1 VRALAVIPTYNEA
14 ENIEPLVQRIL
25 AQGPD
30 VEVVI
35 VDDGSPD
42 RTGEIADRLAADSD
56 RVHVIHRNG
65 PRGRGVAGRDGFLW
79 AVQRGD
85 VDCVIEMDGDLSH
98 DPDYI
103 PQMVEALEHADVV
116 IGSRYIPGGGN
127 VKRKWYRVLTS
138 ELAAIYTR
146 LVLGVWG
153 IGDPNSGYRCFRR
166 EVLAGIDLETLQ
178 SRGPS
183 IVSEVLAR
191 CRGYRIREIP
201 IVFVDR
207 VGGRSKLH
215 PGTLLT
221 TLALV
226 ALWRW
231 QQLWRRP
238 KKP

>member
-1 VRALAVIPTYNEA
+1 MRALAVVPTYNEA
-14 ENIEPLVQRIL
+14 ENIEPLVERIL

-30 VEVVI
+30 VEVLI

-42 RTGEIADRLAADSD
+42 GTGEMADRLAAQSN
-56 RVHVIHRNG
+56 RVHVLHRNG

-79 AVQRGD
+79 AVQREGI
-85 VDCVIEMDGDLSH
+85 DCVIEMDGDLSH

-103 PQMVEALEHADVV
+103 PQMLDALEDADIV
-116 IGSRYIPGGGN
+116 IGSRYIPGGGS
-127 VKRKWYRVLTS
+127 VKRKWYRVLIS

-146 LVLGVWG
+146 VVLGVWG
-153 IGDPNSGYRCFRR
+153 IKDPNSGYRCFRR
-166 EVLAGIDLETLQ
+166 QVLSEIDLETLR
-178 SRGPS
+178 SHGPS

-215 PGTLLT
+215 IGTLLT

-226 ALWRW
+226 PRWRW
-231 QQLWRRP
+231 GELWRR
-238 KKP
+238 